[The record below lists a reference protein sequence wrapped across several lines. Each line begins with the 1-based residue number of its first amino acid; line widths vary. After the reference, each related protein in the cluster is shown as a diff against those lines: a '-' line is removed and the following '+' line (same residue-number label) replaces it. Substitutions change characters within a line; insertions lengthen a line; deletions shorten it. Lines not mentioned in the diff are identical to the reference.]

1 MISGVNPISIETP
14 IVNTYDNPI
23 YRFIS
28 PSYLPFFNANEVK
41 EMVSTIGNYMGM
53 RFDDEIYTYL
63 TDDFGGHPFIIRQVC
78 SHLFKE
84 KKG

>member
-1 MISGVNPISIETP
+1 
-14 IVNTYDNPI
+14 
-23 YRFIS
+23 
-28 PSYLPFFNANEVK
+28 
-41 EMVSTIGNYMGM
+41 MVSTIGNYMGM